1 MIIGIHM
8 TYLYLKG
15 ELYKELIPVGLFF
28 WAIEMFG
35 WIGLISVL
43 VGN

>member
-15 ELYKELIPVGLFF
+15 GLYKELIKIGLFF
-28 WAIEMFG
+28 WTIEMFG

-43 VGN
+43 AGN